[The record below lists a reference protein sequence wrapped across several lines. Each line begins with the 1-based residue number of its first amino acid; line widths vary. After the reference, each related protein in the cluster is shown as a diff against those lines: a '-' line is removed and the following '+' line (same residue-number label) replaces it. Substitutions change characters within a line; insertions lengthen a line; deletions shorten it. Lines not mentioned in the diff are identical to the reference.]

1 MSKTKK
7 ILAILLAISLIF
19 AFAACTKSNT
29 DTQSDDTAKKE
40 LKNVT
45 LCLDWTPNTNHTAF
59 MLLYSRDI
67 TKMQVLM

>member
-45 LCLDWTPNTNHTAF
+45 LCLDT
-59 MLLYSRDI
+59 
-67 TKMQVLM
+67 

>member
-7 ILAILLAISLIF
+7 IFAVLLAISLIF

-29 DTQSDDTAKKE
+29 DSQSDNAAK
-40 LKNVT
+40 T
-45 LCLDWTPNTNHTAF
+45 LLFALTGHLTQTIQAF

>member
-19 AFAACTKSNT
+19 AFAAC
-29 DTQSDDTAKKE
+29 
-40 LKNVT
+40 
-45 LCLDWTPNTNHTAF
+45 
-59 MLLYSRDI
+59 RDI

>member
-29 DTQSDDTAKKE
+29 DTKSDNTAKKE

-45 LCLDWTPNTNHTAF
+45 L
-59 MLLYSRDI
+59 YSRDI
-67 TKMQVLM
+67 TKMRVLM